1 MIYLRENRGNSEN
14 AERGVPDCGLHSAKI
29 GMDEEQTQMDYQKL
43 LNLAMDI
50 GDALL
55 EAGAEIYRVEE
66 SIQHV
71 LYAYDGVK
79 HVDVFAIP
87 TSITVSITLK
97 DDTCFTRLRRIY
109 ARGTDYE
116 KIEELNALSRRI
128 SKEKPSVEEIKKS
141 VQTIWR
147 KKGTTP
153 FGLVCAYAGVAFSF
167 TLFFGGTLK
176 DALVALL
183 AGALMRL
190 IMQRMEYL
198 HTNTFF
204 INLVSGLFT
213 AVFAILAVRYQF
225 ADQVD
230 KIIIGTLMSLVPGV
244 AITNSIRDVI
254 AGDFM
259 AGMTK
264 GIEAMLI
271 ALALALGTGA
281 ALVLLGGPVG

>member
-1 MIYLRENRGNSEN
+1 M
-14 AERGVPDCGLHSAKI
+14 
-29 GMDEEQTQMDYQKL
+29 EEQTQTDYQQL

-71 LYAYDGVK
+71 LYAYEGVK

-87 TSITVSITLK
+87 TSITVSITLS

-116 KIEELNALSRRI
+116 KIEDLNALSRRI
-128 SKEKPSVEEIKKS
+128 SRERPPLDEIKKRI
-141 VQTIWR
+141 QEIR
-147 KKGTTP
+147 QKKGTSP
-153 FGLVCAYAGVAFSF
+153 MGLVGAYAGVAFSF
-167 TLFFGGTLK
+167 TLFFGGTLR
-176 DALVALL
+176 DAVMAAV

-204 INLVSGLFT
+204 INMVSGLFT
-213 AVFAILAVRYQF
+213 AVFSILAVRYQF
-225 ADQVD
+225 ADQID
-230 KIIIGTLMSLVPGV
+230 KMIIGTLMSLVPGV

-264 GIEAMLI
+264 GIESLLI

-281 ALVLLGGPVG
+281 ALILLGGR